1 MIWVKCEDIM
11 LSEISQTQKV
21 KYLIVL
27 LIWSTY
33 SSQIHGA
40 KMWFCLS
47 EQCCQGLRGMGDLL
61 LNRYSF
67 SIVVQSL
74 SHVRLCDPMDCSMP
88 GFPVHHHLAELAH
101 THVHWV
107 SDAIQPSHP
116 LLPLTPPAFNL
127 SSITGLFNESFL
139 HIRWPKYWSFS
150 FSITPSSEY
159 SGLISLR
166 MDRLNLL
173 AIQGTLK
180 SLLQHHC
187 PKASI
192 LNSTQFSL

>member
-88 GFPVHHHLAELAH
+88 GFPVHHHLPELAH

-116 LLPLTPPAFNL
+116 LLSPSPPAFNR
-127 SSITGLFNESFL
+127 SKRQGLFKCVRSSHQVAKVLELQLQHQSFQW
-139 HIRWPKYWSFS
+139 IFGID
-150 FSITPSSEY
+150 F
-159 SGLISLR
+159 
-166 MDRLNLL
+166 
-173 AIQGTLK
+173 
-180 SLLQHHC
+180 LLQHHSS
-187 PKASI
+187 KH
-192 LNSTQFSL
+192 QFFGT